1 MIAFRAADPS
11 LPGSLR
17 STVAVLAALALV
29 VASCGSAPT
38 PAPTAQGVPGPSPM
52 ASGAPS
58 SSPSSA
64 PTPVATPSSFPLAV
78 VARLTDLRASI
89 SSADLAAAVGSGA
102 VTVPCGLTAISVA
115 GATMPVPR
123 SCTTAADIP
132 AALSRAGSSGAAQPS
147 SAPSGASSPS
157 LARLPAGL
165 VDPRVKVLAVDGA
178 DLFGNT
184 VVRTRPYPVTGSGA
198 PDTPELPSSATAWDP
213 NDIRTI
219 VSTGDTC
226 PDRAVSH
233 WANVMG
239 KGWDWTLQGGTAR
252 YTGIGMD
259 TRFTGPTGNGW
270 PVVRAVRTG
279 QDVGAVWSVIH
290 DADIA
295 VNDFECPMV
304 ANFTQHDH
312 GTYFTIDPKVA
323 GLFARVGMDFASL
336 GSNHGTDLG
345 ASGISQTLAYFDKVG
360 VKYSGAGSNVSQ
372 AMQPAVFDVR
382 GVRFAF
388 LSWDA
393 TGVSRAATANG
404 WGELH
409 PTAENVAAAVGLA
422 RSQADVVVVMPQWNF
437 PEYSAPF
444 TKQAL
449 AERDAWF
456 AAGVDHI
463 LGSGTHWA
471 SAMSITQPDPSKGW
485 RLAVTSHG
493 NFLFGQDWS
502 RQTQEGL
509 IYEVTFRG
517 THLVQ
522 VRVHPYV
529 VMDGAQ
535 PNLTDPTTDGAYVQ
549 KQVLG
554 VSQLP

>member
-1 MIAFRAADPS
+1 MIPPAR
-11 LPGSLR
+11 
-17 STVAVLAALALV
+17 TVASRRRTGSSATIAVTLALV
-29 VASCGSAPT
+29 LAGCGTAPT
-38 PAPTAQGVPGPSPM
+38 PSPSASASAAPATASPSPS
-52 ASGAPS
+52 AAPSPS
-58 SSPSSA
+58 SSPAAPASPSGASSA
-64 PTPVATPSSFPLAV
+64 TFPLAV
-78 VARLTDLRASI
+78 VAGDTDLRVGVT
-89 SSADLAAAVGSGA
+89 SAQLRAAVAAGSVA
-102 VTVPCGLTAISVA
+102 VPCGISALVVA
-115 GATMPVPR
+115 GQ
-123 SCTTAADIP
+123 TTALPSRGCTDAGAIP
-132 AALSRAGSSGAAQPS
+132 GGLAKKGGALG
-147 SAPSGASSPS
+147 
-157 LARLPAGL
+157 LLPAGL
-165 VDPRVKVLAVDGA
+165 VDPRVKVLQVDGA

-184 VVRTRPYPVTGSGA
+184 VVRARAYPVMARSDQL
-198 PDTPELPSSATAWDP
+198 PPELAGQATAYDA

-226 PDRAVSH
+226 PDRAPSH
-233 WANVMG
+233 YANVLG
-239 KGWDWTLQGGTAR
+239 KGWDWTLRGGTAR
-252 YTGIGMD
+252 YTGIGVD
-259 TRFTGPTGNGW
+259 HTFTGPTGNGW

-279 QDVGAVWSVIH
+279 KDIGAVWSLIH
-290 DADIA
+290 DADLA

-304 ANFTQHDH
+304 ADFTQHDH

-345 ASGISQTLAYFDKVG
+345 SSGIRQTLAYFDQAG
-360 VKYSGAGSNVSQ
+360 VKYAGAGEDLAQ
-372 AMQPAVFDVR
+372 AMKPAVFDVR
-382 GVRFAF
+382 GLRIAF

-393 TGVSRAATANG
+393 TGVSRAATASG

-409 PTAENVAAAVGLA
+409 PTADNVQTAVALA
-422 RSQADVVVVMPQWNF
+422 RSQADLVILMPQWNF

-444 TKQAL
+444 TKTAL
-449 AERDAWF
+449 RQRDAWF
-456 AAGVDHI
+456 AAGVDDI

-471 SAMSITQPDPSKGW
+471 SAMSITEPDPAKGW

-493 NFLFGQDWS
+493 NFLFGQMWS

-517 THLVQ
+517 TRLVQ

-535 PNLTDPTTDGAYVQ
+535 PNLTDPTSDGAFVQ
-549 KQVLG
+549 QQVFK